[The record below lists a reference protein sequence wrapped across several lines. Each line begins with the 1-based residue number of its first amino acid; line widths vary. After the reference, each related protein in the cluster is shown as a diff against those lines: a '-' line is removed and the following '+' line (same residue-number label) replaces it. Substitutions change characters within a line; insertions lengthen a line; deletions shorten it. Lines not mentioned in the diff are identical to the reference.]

1 MVLKSSESEGMSD
14 EIEKFIKEH
23 DCAPLAKETEVI
35 NFAKKLKKKMPGY
48 IVKIRKGRK
57 VIVIH

>member
-1 MVLKSSESEGMSD
+1 MSD